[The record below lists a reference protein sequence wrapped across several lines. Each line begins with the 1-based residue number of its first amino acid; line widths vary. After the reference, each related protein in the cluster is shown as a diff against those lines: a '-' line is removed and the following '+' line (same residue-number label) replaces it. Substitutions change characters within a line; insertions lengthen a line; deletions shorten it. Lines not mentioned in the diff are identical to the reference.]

1 MSAPRK
7 RKHQCKEK
15 LYPIVEEWLQTGE
28 RKKDLCQRHGIKV
41 YVLDYWLRKYRSEKA
56 TPPITGS
63 NFLPISITKPAAA
76 YAVSEKIEIS
86 YSDGTVLRLPANFSI
101 AQLRSLLPL
110 SAKAHV

>member
-7 RKHQCKEK
+7 RKHQSKEK
-15 LYPIVEEWLQTGE
+15 LYPIVEEWLKTGE

-41 YVLDYWLRKYRSEKA
+41 YVLDYWLRKYRIEKVSPV
-56 TPPITGS
+56 TTS
-63 NFLPISITKPAAA
+63 NFTSISITKPAA

-110 SAKAHV
+110 SPIAHV